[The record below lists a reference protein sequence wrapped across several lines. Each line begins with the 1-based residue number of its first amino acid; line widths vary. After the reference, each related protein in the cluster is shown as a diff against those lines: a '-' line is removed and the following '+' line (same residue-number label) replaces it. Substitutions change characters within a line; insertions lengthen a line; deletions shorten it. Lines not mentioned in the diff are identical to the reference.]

1 MNFLEFLEN
10 KKNNDIHKQIISEGF
25 KNSELGKAQKLL
37 IQLLKKETKE
47 VVVSLGN
54 FDLDINGSECTSELF
69 VISNQKNPI
78 CFTLNWL
85 NSGKSSQVYSIS
97 FFKNMNVFFD
107 GQGKSDL
114 TIETYGCSIVYFI
127 PIISYVISTGDLNL
141 EKNDAT
147 KFIKAIFSNNIKEA
161 QQYPFYIGSLKY
173 IIQEGLKES
182 IVRNTF
188 LYNLDHNIFEGSFAD
203 LLKWKK
209 EKYDELKDAD
219 EHKND
224 SSESN
229 DRFQKL
235 NAEYEEIKKAVK
247 GGATSIEEVK
257 LAIQKNVTVKVHSD
271 EAEMKAEKEFEK
283 SKKDPDQV
291 FKEMEKYV
299 KMVMKGITPS
309 VILCGAPGVGKSY
322 RVKKLLKDNGY
333 NEGHN
338 LCTIKGKCTPR
349 ILYLQLVEYKDKG
362 DIIVIDDADGLV
374 GPKAPEEVINLLK
387 AALDS
392 TSDEKGR
399 LVKYG
404 IAGPLKDDEGMEVSK
419 TCYFS
424 GGVIVITNYNAG
436 QLDTALRG
444 RSFVQDIHF
453 STEDVLGIIK
463 KIMPSLDPEHLSAGA
478 KMKAFDY
485 LQELANK
492 KSKMEISIRTFGIC
506 AKIFEACDNDSDFT
520 DDDAKSMI
528 SEQMR
533 LQAARGGNKY

>member
-10 KKNNDIHKQIISEGF
+10 KKINDTNKQIISEGF

-37 IQLLKKETKE
+37 IDLLRKETKE
-47 VVVSLGN
+47 VIVSLGN
-54 FDLDINGSECTSELF
+54 FDLEIKGSECTSELF
-69 VISNQKNPI
+69 VISNKKNPI

-114 TIETYGCSIVYFI
+114 TIETFGCSIVYFI
-127 PIISYVISTGDLNL
+127 PLISYVISTGDFDLQ
-141 EKNDAT
+141 KNDAT

-161 QQYPFYIGSLKY
+161 VEYPCYIGALKY
-173 IIQEGLKES
+173 VVQEGLNES
-182 IVRNTF
+182 LVRDTF
-188 LYNLDHNIFEGSFAD
+188 LYNLKNSVFEGGYED

-209 EKYDELKDAD
+209 DKLDDLKNAA
-219 EHKND
+219 EHRKD
-224 SSESN
+224 SPEAKDKFKQLAS
-229 DRFQKL
+229 
-235 NAEYEEIKKAVK
+235 EYEEIKKAVK
-247 GGATSIEEVK
+247 GGASSIEEVK
-257 LAIQKNVTVKVHSD
+257 LAIQKNVEVKVHSSAD
-271 EAEMKAEKEFEK
+271 EMKAEKELDK

-299 KMVMKGITPS
+299 TMVMKGITPS

-322 RVKKLLKDNGY
+322 RVKKLLKANGY

-349 ILYLQLVEYKDKG
+349 VLYLQLVDYKKKG
-362 DIIVIDDADGLV
+362 DIILIDDADGLV

-392 TSDEKGR
+392 TSDEQGR

-404 IAGPLKDDEGMEVSK
+404 ITGPLKDDEGLEVSK
-419 TCYFS
+419 TCYFN

-453 STEDVLGIIK
+453 SVEDVLKIIK
-463 KIMPSLDPEHLSAGA
+463 QIMPSLDPEHLSPKA
-478 KMKAFDY
+478 KMKAYDY
-485 LQELANK
+485 LVELAEK
-492 KSKMEISIRTFGIC
+492 KSKMEISIRTFNIC
-506 AKIFEACDNDSDFT
+506 AKIFEACDNDDLFS

-528 SEQMR
+528 SEQME

>member
-1 MNFLEFLEN
+1 MNFLDFLEN
-10 KKNNDIHKQIISEGF
+10 KKNNDANKQIISEGF
-25 KNSELGKAQKLL
+25 KNSELGKAQKL
-37 IQLLKKETKE
+37 IIDLLKKETKE

-54 FDLDINGSECTSELF
+54 FDLDIDGSECTSELF
-69 VISNQKNPI
+69 VISSNKNPI

-147 KFIKAIFSNNIKEA
+147 KFIKSLFSKNIKEA
-161 QQYPFYIGSLKY
+161 KQYSFYIGALKY
-173 IIQEGLKES
+173 IIHEGLKES

-188 LYNLDHNIFEGSFAD
+188 LYNIEHHVFEGSYAD
-203 LLKWKK
+203 LLQWQKD
-209 EKYDELKDAD
+209 KYGELKDAD
-219 EHKND
+219 NNKGNSAEDK
-224 SSESN
+224 E
-229 DRFQKL
+229 RYLKL
-235 NAEYEEIKKAVK
+235 SQEYEEISKAIK
-247 GGATSIEEVK
+247 GGASSIEEVK
-257 LAIQKNVTVKVHSD
+257 LAIQKNVTVKIHSS

-322 RVKKLLKDNGY
+322 RVKKLLKENGY
-333 NEGHN
+333 NEGQN

-349 ILYLQLVEYKDKG
+349 ILYLQLVEYKKKG

-419 TCYFS
+419 TCYFN

-444 RSFVQDIHF
+444 RSFIQDIHF
-453 STEDVLGIIK
+453 STEDVLNIIK
-463 KIMPSLDPEHLSAGA
+463 KIMPNLDPEHLSAGA
-478 KMKAFDY
+478 KTKAFDY
-485 LQELANK
+485 LQELANN

-528 SEQMR
+528 AEQMK